1 MKPRSAKSGSAPG
14 KHGAI
19 ELARGVHWIGA
30 LDPQLRHFDVVLNTE
45 RGTSYNAYLVRGDN
59 GVALIDT
66 VKAEFAEE
74 YFRRLE
80 SVARYDEIR
89 TIVLNH
95 LEPDHTG
102 ALPEL
107 LRRSSKAKVYLSA
120 RAKPMLKG
128 LSNVA
133 ADVIPVKTGDS
144 LDLGGRALSF
154 LTTPWLHWPDT
165 QCSWLADSGILFSG
179 DAFGSHVCDAR
190 LFNDLIDDFN
200 PEFEYYYAQ
209 LMRPF
214 RSHVRGALDV
224 IEPLPVQVLAPAHGP
239 VLRSGPEAYVRRYRQ
254 LSGASRAG
262 NVTKM
267 LRVFY
272 VSAYGNTKAMAD
284 VVAAGAKSQGVAVSL
299 HDLEQTDSATFA
311 DLVEDADGIAVGSP
325 TFNGDA
331 VKPVWQLLSSLNTVE
346 LRGKWGAVFGSYGWS
361 GEAVPLVEER
371 LRGLK
376 FRLPLAGVRARLIP
390 TPDELAECRGLGVDL
405 ARYLTG
411 QAEPRVVDL
420 SKSA

>member
-1 MKPRSAKSGSAPG
+1 MKPRLAKSGSASG
-14 KHGAI
+14 KHAAI

-74 YFRRLE
+74 YFHRLE

-107 LRRSSKAKVYLSA
+107 LRRSPKAKVYLSA

-133 ADVIPVKTGDS
+133 ADVIPVKTGDCV
-144 LDLGGRALSF
+144 DLGGRTLSF